1 MSFNYKYRD
10 NYNDDILCKI
20 RRKKHIVKYNN
31 HISLHKEIFLKPY
44 LKNSLS
50 LVQNWKKTHRYDER
64 VNYSRKSKDL
74 KRKPRKSQ
82 EREQKSATSRKL
94 FELYS
99 AKGMR
104 VLEEERWRLFRRL
117 QTTSNG
123 FRRLDHHP

>member
-1 MSFNYKYRD
+1 M
-10 NYNDDILCKI
+10 
-20 RRKKHIVKYNN
+20 
-31 HISLHKEIFLKPY
+31 ISCAKLEGKNTLSSITIIFLSTKKYFLNPT
-44 LKNSLS
+44 LKTPCL
-50 LVQNWKKTHRYDER
+50 LFRTEKTHRYDER

-82 EREQKSATSRKL
+82 EGEQKSATSRKL